1 VYIAYEFRVLN
12 CTITLYISNFCCCAW
27 LIVGY
32 SDICGMASDEL
43 ASKLQRRTDVITSA
57 EDGTELPPAQMP
69 SSMVF
74 NPYTEF
80 KEFSRKEIQHF
91 QKMFTL

>member
-1 VYIAYEFRVLN
+1 MILATY
-12 CTITLYISNFCCCAW
+12 
-27 LIVGY
+27 
-32 SDICGMASDEL
+32 CGMATDEL

-57 EDGTELPPAQMP
+57 EEGGEQPVAQMP

>member
-1 VYIAYEFRVLN
+1 
-12 CTITLYISNFCCCAW
+12 
-27 LIVGY
+27 
-32 SDICGMASDEL
+32 MATDEL
-43 ASKLQRRTDVITSA
+43 ASKLQRRNDVITSA
-57 EDGTELPPAQMP
+57 EEGTELPKAQMP

>member
-1 VYIAYEFRVLN
+1 
-12 CTITLYISNFCCCAW
+12 
-27 LIVGY
+27 
-32 SDICGMASDEL
+32 MASDEL

-57 EDGTELPPAQMP
+57 EDGTEMPQAQMP
-69 SSMVF
+69 SAMVF

>member
-1 VYIAYEFRVLN
+1 VTPTSVFFSSLLESLVH
-12 CTITLYISNFCCCAW
+12 AW
-27 LIVGY
+27 LIVCC
-32 SDICGMASDEL
+32 SNMATDEL
-43 ASKLQRRTDVITSA
+43 ASKLQRRTDVIASA
-57 EDGTELPPAQMP
+57 EDGEELPVAQMP

>member
-1 VYIAYEFRVLN
+1 
-12 CTITLYISNFCCCAW
+12 
-27 LIVGY
+27 
-32 SDICGMASDEL
+32 MATDEL

-57 EDGTELPPAQMP
+57 EDGAELPPTQNP

-91 QKMFTL
+91 QKMFKL

>member
-1 VYIAYEFRVLN
+1 
-12 CTITLYISNFCCCAW
+12 
-27 LIVGY
+27 
-32 SDICGMASDEL
+32 MATDEL

-57 EDGTELPPAQMP
+57 EDGTELPAAQMP

-80 KEFSRKEIQHF
+80 KEFSRKEIKHF